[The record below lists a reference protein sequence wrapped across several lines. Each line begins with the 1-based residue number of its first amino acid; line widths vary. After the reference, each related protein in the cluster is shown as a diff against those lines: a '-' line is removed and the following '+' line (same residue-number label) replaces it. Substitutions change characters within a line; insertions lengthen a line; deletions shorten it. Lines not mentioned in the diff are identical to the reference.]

1 MHARH
6 ILPLLGAMAIA
17 APTPAFAQFEGTI
30 KFREI
35 SVTRNALGEQGFD
48 MSSAIFDVP
57 TERLLAL
64 RDNLVPNGDM
74 TIVETAIYIK
84 GNLIRTDVTEG
95 EEPGYATVDLAS
107 GTMRMF
113 NPDEKSYMEM
123 TKEDMERMR
132 AMGGGMPMTSGE
144 LEVTATGITRTINGM
159 TCTAYDVA
167 TDEGTTRVWVSKDN
181 PELEES
187 YKRFSERMQMMNMGD
202 EVDEEYLV
210 AKHGFPVLTQ
220 RLTYSMYEIN
230 EVMSVER
237 KAVSNDLFEPPAG
250 WRKMTMAD
258 MMRGNRR

>member
-123 TKEDMERMR
+123 TKEDM
-132 AMGGGMPMTSGE
+132 
-144 LEVTATGITRTINGM
+144 
-159 TCTAYDVA
+159 
-167 TDEGTTRVWVSKDN
+167 
-181 PELEES
+181 
-187 YKRFSERMQMMNMGD
+187 
-202 EVDEEYLV
+202 
-210 AKHGFPVLTQ
+210 
-220 RLTYSMYEIN
+220 
-230 EVMSVER
+230 
-237 KAVSNDLFEPPAG
+237 
-250 WRKMTMAD
+250 
-258 MMRGNRR
+258 